1 MAENYDNKL
10 LLMWFCSPRAKFYME
25 TWKWKAFLTKEYNVH
40 NTLALGFMK
49 KTEDKLVSYSYLIW
63 NYQTLKITTTL

>member
-49 KTEDKLVSYSYLIW
+49 KTETYSF
-63 NYQTLKITTTL
+63 

>member
-25 TWKWKAFLTKEYNVH
+25 TWKWKAFLTKEYNVPQEQ
-40 NTLALGFMK
+40 NFTW
-49 KTEDKLVSYSYLIW
+49 KLENERLS
-63 NYQTLKITTTL
+63 